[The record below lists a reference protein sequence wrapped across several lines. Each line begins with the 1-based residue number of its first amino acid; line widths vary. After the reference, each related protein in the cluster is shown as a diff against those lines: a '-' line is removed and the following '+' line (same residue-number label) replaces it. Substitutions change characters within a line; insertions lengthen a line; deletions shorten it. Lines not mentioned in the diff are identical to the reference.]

1 MICSP
6 SKCDEVMFVQNI
18 LPNFSKLVETR
29 WFTSDNPESVMSDAV
44 DNVVV
49 FVDGN
54 LNLRFCSKCTQ
65 HVWTFE
71 VLTIGKSLENVSLM
85 LDNHREH
92 FTILSVKSASGNS
105 GLCNGQEW
113 FKASAALPGLDL
125 NYSST
130 NRYKITIGFKTD
142 RYGTYRQT
150 VIFGFGGYPVLA
162 KQISVDCIPIADVP
176 RIEEARRIILSQN
189 MRKWTKSNSQIIA
202 FESPFVPAKDIK
214 EVNLTKAYPFPDETN
229 FYLTHDTLTE
239 ESLTPTNYRGRMHE
253 LVSIEELARHEQVA
267 RYNIVTQ
274 LRLCQYYIVAP
285 DADCATTAKYA
296 PSGELFAQLPL
307 GREISEDSKSGR
319 LVLRGCNRVLFK
331 PVDWERSDNQP
342 QTVFE
347 AHIEDKC
354 NRIIYLRLSKHCIE
368 TLHLQPDTDVTVQ
381 VQFQLNRLPY
391 CEWHRSIDRV
401 IDTSLIFPTVSE
413 DTVIPWDSKEYWSA
427 QFDQKL
433 NVKQK
438 QAVMAMIAPI
448 NIILP
453 PILLVGPFGTGK
465 TYTLAQGIRMI
476 LNKGPEHKVLL
487 CTHSNS
493 AADLYVKDFF
503 DAWYKETLDIRMK
516 PLRIYYK
523 GRFRNTVHPVVQEY
537 CLMDENGR
545 FREPTKDDVLR
556 CGLIIAT
563 LATSS
568 CLASLDCGLTHIIV
582 DEAAQ
587 AMECEA
593 LTALTLARST
603 TRLILAGDQM
613 QLAPELYSDLANER
627 GLGLSLLERICN
639 LYPPIFPC
647 KILLCQNYRAHS
659 TIIGLTSELFYAGQ
673 VVGCGK
679 HLAHP
684 IFNPLTFFS
693 VQGQDVQ
700 GMHSTGFYN
709 DAEAFEVT
717 DRIAE
722 LKSCWPTEQWGPYGE
737 GAIGVVAHYAEQVSR
752 IRMELRKRKLF
763 DISVE
768 RVMNVQGKQF
778 RAVFISTVRTRNS
791 CQYSTDVNIRDFGF
805 LSNPRLLNTS
815 ITRAKCLVAIIGD
828 PVALLTIGS
837 CQRVWEKFFTV
848 ATLYGID
855 YGTLRRYVDNLPQT
869 PQSAPLNPL
878 AKEFIPRSPQ
888 PRYQVEY
895 VPIPVPYPVIY
906 CNSNNTQPTTKKN
919 SSLDLIQK

>member
-1 MICSP
+1 MISSP
-6 SKCDEVMFVQNI
+6 CKCDEVMFVQNI
-18 LPNFSKLVETR
+18 LPNFSKIVETK
-29 WFTSDNPESVMSDAV
+29 WFTSDNPESVMSSSLED
-44 DNVVV
+44 VVA
-49 FVDGN
+49 FVDSQ
-54 LNLRFCSKCTQ
+54 LHLKFCSKNVKHT
-65 HVWTFE
+65 WTFE
-71 VLTIGKSLENVSLM
+71 VLTTGKSLENVSLM
-85 LDNHREH
+85 LENHREH
-92 FTILSVKSASGNS
+92 FTIVSVTSLEGSE
-105 GLCNGQEW
+105 GLYTGQEW

-125 NYSST
+125 NQPSST
-130 NRYKITIGFKTD
+130 RYKITIGFKTD

-150 VIFGFGGYPVLA
+150 VIFGFGGYPVLFG
-162 KQISVDCIPIADVP
+162 QISADCIPIDDLP
-176 RIEEARRIILSQN
+176 RLEEARRIILSQN
-189 MRKWTKSNSQIIA
+189 ARKWTKNNTHIVA
-202 FESPFVPAKDIK
+202 FESPFVPARDIK

-229 FYLTHDTLTE
+229 FHLTHDTLTE

-253 LVSIEELARHEQVA
+253 LVAIEELARHEQVA

-274 LRLCQYYIVAP
+274 IRLCQYYIVAP

-319 LVLRGCNRVLFK
+319 LLLRGCSKVLFK
-331 PVDWERSDNQP
+331 PIGWERSDNNQR
-342 QTVFE
+342 QIVFE

-354 NRIIYLRLSKHCIE
+354 NRIIYLRLSKNCIE
-368 TLHLQPDTDVTVQ
+368 TLQLRPEIDVTVQ

-401 IDTSLIFPTVSE
+401 IDTSLIFPVITE
-413 DTVIPWDSKEYWSA
+413 DTTIPWNSVEYWSA

-433 NVKQK
+433 NAKQQ
-438 QAVMAMIAPI
+438 QAVIAMIAPI
-448 NIILP
+448 NMILP

-476 LNKGPEHKVLL
+476 LNKGPKHKVLL

-503 DAWYKETLDIRMK
+503 DAWYKESMDTRLK

-545 FREPTKDDVLR
+545 FREPTKDDILR

-568 CLASLDCGLTHIIV
+568 CLASLDAGLTHIII

-613 QLAPELYSDLANER
+613 QLAPELYSDLASER

-639 LYPPIFPC
+639 LYPPLFPC

-659 TIIGLTSELFYAGQ
+659 TIIGLTSELFYSGQ

-684 IFNPLTFFS
+684 IFTPLTFFS

-722 LKSCWPTEQWGPYGE
+722 LKSRWPTEQWGPYGE

-791 CQYSTDVNIRDFGF
+791 CQYSTDANIKDYGF

-837 CQRVWEKFFTV
+837 CQRVWEKFFSV

-855 YGTLRRYVDNLPQT
+855 YVTLRRYVDNLSQT
-869 PQSAPLNPL
+869 PVSAPLNPL
-878 AKEFIPRSPQ
+878 AKEFVPRSPQ
-888 PRYQVEY
+888 PPYQVEY

-906 CNSNNTQPTTKKN
+906 CNSINNNNNNNNN
-919 SSLDLIQK
+919 SSSSN